1 MIAASLLVIL
11 LIGFWIFGPDDEPV
25 DSTELANTDVTET
38 EDDQEQ
44 EGNVEEEDSSLEDES
59 EEDSSLTNDS
69 EESDSSESNEETMN
83 ENIETEQTEPIAD
96 DENVIDAYTAN
107 WQPIGTEQTGPH
119 TTTFDDGSTDRV
131 EMESA
136 IRLAAGLAEGD
147 MITWWLQ
154 NGGDQKVI
162 GTVSNRSETQTYRV
176 YLSWMDNQGWQ
187 PTLVEVLKENDQKW
201 RFE

>member
-1 MIAASLLVIL
+1 
-11 LIGFWIFGPDDEPV
+11 
-25 DSTELANTDVTET
+25 
-38 EDDQEQ
+38 
-44 EGNVEEEDSSLEDES
+44 
-59 EEDSSLTNDS
+59 
-69 EESDSSESNEETMN
+69 
-83 ENIETEQTEPIAD
+83 
-96 DENVIDAYTAN
+96 
-107 WQPIGTEQTGPH
+107 
-119 TTTFDDGSTDRV
+119 
-131 EMESA
+131 MESA